1 MVTPA
6 SIAVL
11 TSVLS
16 IAAPFGA
23 LAQKDL
29 VKRRYDTSRT
39 ATSPVIDGRF
49 DDTCWVPS
57 RWAEG
62 FVQREP
68 FPGAAPSQGTAFNIV
83 YDEKN
88 LYVAIRAYDSEPDL
102 IESRVTRRDD
112 RQGDQVEIF
121 LDSYFDHQ
129 TAFVFNVNSAGVRT
143 DYVLS
148 EDRDH
153 PDDSWDA
160 VWQAAVDID
169 EEGWTAEIAVPLTQL
184 RFAETGELGVWGVQ
198 VRRILHRK
206 EETSE
211 WQRIP
216 NDASGFVHLFGELH
230 GLSGISAGRQIE
242 LLPYTVAKAERF
254 EREAGNPFAT
264 GARQDIGVGLDGR
277 VAVTSDLMLTFTAN
291 PDFGQVEADPS
302 QVNLGTF
309 ELFFEERWPF
319 FVEGKNILD
328 LSFFGNSLFY
338 SRRIGRSPQGSPDV
352 DDDAFH
358 RQPANTSILGAFKLT
373 GKTKNGWS
381 IGLLDSLTAAEYA
394 DIDLHGAR
402 RREGVEPFTN
412 YFVGRV
418 QKDFGKGRTKV
429 GAMLTTTHRDVTFAD
444 AGELHRAA
452 YTGGLDLRHS
462 FFDRNYFLELKGM
475 ASQVRGDAAT
485 ILRTQRASTRYF
497 QRPDADYVA
506 VDETLLGGKHISAGE
521 RLGDLS
527 GAFRLVV
534 PASASIRG
542 YRRARLSRETL
553 RHGELGPDHSRYHRA
568 DRLQHYPKSLRAV
581 LRPAL
586 SLERRV

>member
-1 MVTPA
+1 MTRR
-6 SIAVL
+6 
-11 TSVLS
+11 TS
-16 IAAPFGA
+16 
-23 LAQKDL
+23 
-29 VKRRYDTSRT
+29 
-39 ATSPVIDGRF
+39 
-49 DDTCWVPS
+49 
-57 RWAEG
+57 
-62 FVQREP
+62 
-68 FPGAAPSQGTAFNIV
+68 
-83 YDEKN
+83 
-88 LYVAIRAYDSEPDL
+88 YVAIRAYDSEPDL

-169 EEGWTAEIAVPLTQL
+169 EEGWTAEIAIPLTQL

-309 ELFFEERWPF
+309 ELFFEERRPF

-373 GKTKNGWS
+373 GKTK
-381 IGLLDSLTAAEYA
+381 
-394 DIDLHGAR
+394 
-402 RREGVEPFTN
+402 
-412 YFVGRV
+412 
-418 QKDFGKGRTKV
+418 KV
-429 GAMLTTTHRDVTFAD
+429 GPS
-444 AGELHRAA
+444 GC
-452 YTGGLDLRHS
+452 
-462 FFDRNYFLELKGM
+462 
-475 ASQVRGDAAT
+475 
-485 ILRTQRASTRYF
+485 ST
-497 QRPDADYVA
+497 A
-506 VDETLLGGKHISAGE
+506 
-521 RLGDLS
+521 
-527 GAFRLVV
+527 
-534 PASASIRG
+534 
-542 YRRARLSRETL
+542 
-553 RHGELGPDHSRYHRA
+553 
-568 DRLQHYPKSLRAV
+568 
-581 LRPAL
+581 
-586 SLERRV
+586 